1 MMFKNNQGSILLCFI
16 IFALLVD
23 VPLLETF
30 SDGVDFTI
38 AGNFLG
44 IPHPPSYPAFT
55 LLVNLL
61 KYLPFGSHV
70 FRTNLLTLLISSLF
84 LFFVFKAFRANF
96 IEKVMF
102 CTILLTSKT
111 FFSNAL
117 IGEVYVLSLFIIFL
131 LYLFLFKE
139 DIRFFYLT
147 GFLSGLG
154 MGIHHTVIFMT
165 LFLVGYKICIRKY
178 FKLVDWSL
186 WLFFFIL
193 GFSVYI
199 YLPVRAS
206 CDPLWNWGAPK
217 NFLLFLNSFFR
228 HDFSSK
234 GIIRS
239 FDTLIEQI
247 RCFNPVYEFGYI
259 NGFFVIFFFLFYVFV
274 KRNGLDKLVIVLIY
288 FVGILIVV
296 GDDDLSFNERL
307 EAYAVFFLPAYFFML
322 YAFFEYIRD
331 LKNLKA
337 KYVAILIT
345 FIGLLLHVYG
355 NNFKDSNSY
364 QKLIFPHDYGRFNL
378 SMLPLDSVL
387 IVQGGEKDFPS
398 IYQQRVCK
406 FREDIK
412 IVTLT
417 SLGKF
422 WNLKESLMLGAAYKT
437 FVETPDDKVNV
448 LKSIVLYQKEVLKK
462 RVFTNIYDEQKL
474 PLMDWQFNGIF
485 KELGSDN
492 KLNKEYYLRL
502 RGRGGDE
509 CFLTNFI
516 EEGIQ

>member
-1 MMFKNNQGSILLCFI
+1 MLKNNQGIILFCFI
-16 IFALLVD
+16 IFALFVD
-23 VPLLETF
+23 MPLLETF

-55 LLVNLL
+55 LVVNLL

-70 FRTNLLTLLISSLF
+70 FRTNFLTLIISSLF

-102 CTILLTSKT
+102 FLILLTSKT
-111 FFSNAL
+111 FFSNAK
-117 IGEVYVLSLFIIFL
+117 IGEVYVLNLFIIFL
-131 LYLFLFKE
+131 LYRCLFQE

-165 LFLVGYKICIRKY
+165 LFLVSYNMCLKKNFR
-178 FKLVDWSL
+178 FVDWSL

-206 CDPLWNWGAPK
+206 CNPLWNWGAPK

-247 RCFNPVYEFGYI
+247 KSFNPVYEFGYI
-259 NGFFVIFFFLFYVFV
+259 NGFFVIVCFLFYVFV
-274 KRNGLDKLVIVLIY
+274 KRNGLDKLILVLIY
-288 FVGILIVV
+288 FTGILIVV

-307 EAYAVFFLPAYFFML
+307 ETYAVFFLPAYFFML
-322 YAFFEYIRD
+322 YSACEYIRD
-331 LKNLKA
+331 LKHLKS
-337 KYVAILIT
+337 KYVAILIS
-345 FIGLLLHVYG
+345 FIGVLVHVCD

-364 QKLIFPHDYGRFNL
+364 QKLVFPHDYGRFNL

-387 IVQGGEKDFPS
+387 IVQGGEKDFPA

-422 WNLKESLMLGAAYKT
+422 WNLKESLLLGAAYKT
-437 FVETPDDKVNV
+437 FPESPYDKLNV
-448 LKSIVLYQKEVLKK
+448 LKSTILYQKEVLKK

-485 KELGSDN
+485 KELGSGS
-492 KLNKEYYLRL
+492 KLDKEYFLRL
-502 RGRGGDE
+502 RGKGSDNG
-509 CFLTNFI
+509 FLNNF
-516 EEGIQ
+516 